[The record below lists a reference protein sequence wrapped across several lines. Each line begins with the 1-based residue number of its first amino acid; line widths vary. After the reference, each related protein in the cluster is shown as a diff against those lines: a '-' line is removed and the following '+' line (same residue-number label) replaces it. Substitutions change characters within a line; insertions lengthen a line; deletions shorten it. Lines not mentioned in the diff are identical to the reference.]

1 MGMVLNTNIG
11 SIQAQRALTE
21 SRKEMEIAMERL
33 ATGSRINGAAD
44 DAAGLA
50 MVERMNT
57 QIRGLTMATRNA
69 NDGIALIKT
78 VENALVEVS
87 GMLQRMRELA
97 VQAAND
103 TNTPTERAFA
113 NNEFNQLQ
121 LEISRVSLNTRYN
134 GAQVLN
140 GSFSAKSLQ
149 VGTESGETLDFSI
162 GNVES
167 SKLGAY
173 VISGKNTSAVVGSV
187 TATDPTN
194 AIAGDDVTI
203 TAGSVS
209 RTIDVEADDSAKD
222 VARKINAVAGGTQ
235 VTAEA
240 RSYAWLFTATAAP
253 STNARLDINGFET
266 AAFSISSNDVSD
278 AVQKINAISAS
289 TGVQASSTNDY
300 KILLSDR
307 DGDDIIVINSS
318 TRTDLTVQSLAVD
331 ATTPYGYS
339 SSATSGTNTVTLT
352 ASGSATDT
360 VNVRGN
366 LRLSSTADFSVT
378 QSTADGYFDYAS
390 GGTVAAPLL
399 NISEVDVLTRITA
412 SDALAIIDG
421 AIATT
426 SSMRG
431 GLGTL
436 QNRLEYTV
444 SNLMKVTEFT
454 IGAKSRIADADF
466 AAETSRLAKAQVLQ
480 QAGAAMLAQ
489 ANGSTDV
496 VLQLIRG

>member
-97 VQAAND
+97 VQSAND

-173 VISGKNTSAVVGSV
+173 VISGKNTAAVAGTA

-194 AIAGDDVTI
+194 AIAAANDIVI
-203 TAGSVS
+203 TAGTVS
-209 RTIDVEADDSAKD
+209 RTIDVEADDSAKV
-222 VARKINAVAGGTQ
+222 VAKKINAVAGGTQ

-240 RSYAWLFTATAAP
+240 RSFAWLFTATAAP
-253 STNARLDINGFET
+253 TTNARLKINGYET
-266 AAFSISSNDVSD
+266 ASFSISSNDVSD

-289 TGVQASSTNDY
+289 TGVQANSTNDY

-307 DGDDIIVINSS
+307 DGDDIVVINAS
-318 TRTDLTVQSLAVD
+318 TRTDLKVQSLAVD
-331 ATTPYGYS
+331 GTTPYGYNAS
-339 SSATSGTNTVTLT
+339 TATDGTNAVTLG
-352 ASGSATDT
+352 AAAAATDT
-360 VNVRGN
+360 V
-366 LRLSSTADFSVT
+366 
-378 QSTADGYFDYAS
+378 
-390 GGTVAAPLL
+390 
-399 NISEVDVLTRITA
+399 
-412 SDALAIIDG
+412 
-421 AIATT
+421 T
-426 SSMRG
+426 S
-431 GLGTL
+431 
-436 QNRLEYTV
+436 
-444 SNLMKVTEFT
+444 
-454 IGAKSRIADADF
+454 
-466 AAETSRLAKAQVLQ
+466 
-480 QAGAAMLAQ
+480 
-489 ANGSTDV
+489 
-496 VLQLIRG
+496 